1 MSDMKS
7 VTIMREYGNVKIK
20 LKEIMDAKGISR
32 NRLSK
37 ATSTRFEVVDKWYK
51 GDVERIDTDVLA
63 RFCFV
68 LQCRV
73 EDIIEY

>member
-1 MSDMKS
+1 MEDIKTVAVMC
-7 VTIMREYGNVKIK
+7 EYGNVKIK
-20 LKEIMDAKGISR
+20 LKEIMDVKGISR

-37 ATSTRFEVVDKWYK
+37 ATGTRFEVVDKWYK
-51 GDVERIDTDVLA
+51 GDVERIDTDILA

-68 LQCRV
+68 LDCKV